1 MSSTVKGNKVVFQ
14 NLPKSKYSKGN
25 GRKFVGGITF
35 QKDAAILMFGK
46 VAGKVGMIIYLY
58 LKMQREMNGNIWE
71 YGISRQRKSK
81 AITKLYRA
89 KLIEILDERDPFDR
103 NKPTGKS
110 QKVRSLIW
118 KRKTHHL
125 IIQARNTK

>member
-14 NLPKSKYSKGN
+14 NIPQSKYSKGN

-35 QKDAAILMFGK
+35 QKNAEILMFGK
-46 VAGKVGMIIYLY
+46 VAGMVGMLIYLY
-58 LKMQREMNGNIWE
+58 LKMQRDMNGNIWVALSTIRFERE

-110 QKVRSLIW
+110 LKVRSLI
-118 KRKTHHL
+118 
-125 IIQARNTK
+125 

>member
-35 QKDAAILMFGK
+35 QK
-46 VAGKVGMIIYLY
+46 Y
-58 LKMQREMNGNIWE
+58 LKMQRDMNGNIWVALSTVRFERE

-110 QKVRSLIW
+110 QKVRSLI
-118 KRKTHHL
+118 
-125 IIQARNTK
+125 